1 MDVGARIY
9 YEKSTGNVILN
20 TGQRSGDVIETTV
33 EQDFDSYKVLAERV
47 QQTVGMVQLDYGA
60 YSADYAE
67 GGVITRIDLDTLEPL
82 FTYPNPVDPEKPTE
96 PRPALSEQVGS
107 LGGQMAEMK
116 LQGIENQTV
125 INSLGGELTAVKMQS
140 IQQQQTIT
148 SLGQELAETKLEI
161 IQLKG
166 GETA

>member
-1 MDVGARIY
+1 MRIGAKVY
-9 YEKSTGNVILN
+9 YDKETGNVIQEV
-20 TGQRSGDVIETTV
+20 GERSGDVVETTTK
-33 EQDFDSYKVLAERV
+33 QDFASYLKLAERV
-47 QQTVGMVQLDYGA
+47 PETVEMIQFEYGIHETDFKA
-60 YSADYAE
+60 
-67 GGVITRIDLDTLEPL
+67 GGIITRIDLVTMEPL
-82 FTYPNPVDPEKPTE
+82 FTYPDPVDPETPLE

-125 INSLGGELTAVKMQS
+125 MNSLGGELTVVKMQS

-148 SLGQELAETKLEI
+148 SIGEELAVAKLEI

-166 GETA
+166 GEPT